1 MDLPT
6 LKELHVEDLRQF
18 GLAMG
23 PARRI
28 VNVLSRHRTEDLPA
42 VVSPSTGLVA
52 CHAFVAWPD
61 SPERAGAGAADGEGR
76 RGSGLDEAPHRRQR
90 PRHGMHLARPC
101 MPAEAD
107 RCWRA
112 GQVRPPQSQAA
123 VEEALR
129 PRAQVDWLD
138 KVTMLACSCPC
149 ALSALTPMVLVPQ
162 AEHPAVVRFIGR
174 VGKKRGLYVGLEL
187 LDYSEGLP
195 EAVRSQLSAG

>member
-1 MDLPT
+1 
-6 LKELHVEDLRQF
+6 
-18 GLAMG
+18 
-23 PARRI
+23 
-28 VNVLSRHRTEDLPA
+28 
-42 VVSPSTGLVA
+42 
-52 CHAFVAWPD
+52 
-61 SPERAGAGAADGEGR
+61 
-76 RGSGLDEAPHRRQR
+76 
-90 PRHGMHLARPC
+90 

-138 KVTMLACSCPC
+138 KVTMLACSCQC
-149 ALSALTPMVLVPQ
+149 ALSALTPVVLVPQ

-195 EAVRSQLSAG
+195 EAVRLLSAGWGLLPT